1 MGHVGATITATN
13 RVLDL
18 GGFPHLTKQEFFQ
31 LQGIMFAL
39 SFYPKF
45 SVRDLLVQRR
55 RTSAQI
61 KVYRVNEPQQV
72 HEVPPLCSP
81 PQKYNVHGSHSMFT
95 MRQQFVLESAAFS
108 RRV

>member
-1 MGHVGATITATN
+1 MTDRFGRTSIIKWTDGLGENRNALQYYLHMYPMGHVGATITATN

-45 SVRDLLVQRR
+45 SVRDL
-55 RTSAQI
+55 I
-61 KVYRVNEPQQV
+61 
-72 HEVPPLCSP
+72 
-81 PQKYNVHGSHSMFT
+81 
-95 MRQQFVLESAAFS
+95 
-108 RRV
+108 